1 MRKVISVSAIA
12 LVSALT
18 ASSAFA
24 AKTDTYKREDQKI
37 RVSFPDENTAV
48 MLYSDELIVL
58 KSAPAANGA
67 RYVGENMQLW
77 SHGKNE
83 FNLATISEDDVVNNR
98 ITDDKGRTCK
108 LVK

>member
-1 MRKVISVSAIA
+1 MRKVITVSAIA
-12 LVSALT
+12 LLSALT

-24 AKTDTYKREDQKI
+24 AKTDTYKCEDQKI
-37 RVSFPDENTAV
+37 RVSFPDEDTAV

-58 KSAPAANGA
+58 KSAPSASGA

-77 SHGKNE
+77 AQGKNE
-83 FNLATISEDDVVNNR
+83 FNLASISEDDVVNKR
-98 ITDDKGRTCK
+98 VSDDKGRICK

>member
-24 AKTDTYKREDQKI
+24 AKTDTYKCEDQKI

-48 MLYSDELIVL
+48 MLYSVL
-58 KSAPAANGA
+58 S
-67 RYVGENMQLW
+67 
-77 SHGKNE
+77 
-83 FNLATISEDDVVNNR
+83 
-98 ITDDKGRTCK
+98 C
-108 LVK
+108 